1 MSKPSELEKQLG
13 NVEHF
18 FPIMLE
24 RLNRFLEINPLGEV
38 NIIKVELIPPPTSE
52 IKESFT
58 FGFFAKNRTGN
69 SSDKIWKYYDGIFP
83 EEDIVEI
90 LEGFSKQILKADR
103 YYDPKI
109 GDYVSDQAT
118 CLYLPRN
125 MEGTDYNYEGKK
137 LNSGLYIVPG
147 MLCGIVMYGDW
158 STEISQISSEEYS
171 NETPTFPI
179 LKSVGDLYTLLDTIG
194 TWYEE
199 KTKHYSSPFEWW

>member
-13 NVEHF
+13 NVED

-24 RLNRFLEINPLGEV
+24 RLNHFLEINPLGEI

-58 FGFFAKNRTGN
+58 FGFFAKDGING
-69 SSDKIWKYYDGIFP
+69 SLDKIWKYYDGIFP
-83 EEDIVEI
+83 KNEIVEI
-90 LEGFSKQILKADR
+90 LEGFSKESLESDR

-109 GDYVSDQAT
+109 GDWVSDQAT
-118 CLYLPRN
+118 CLYLPKN
-125 MEGTDYNYEGKK
+125 MKITDYNYEGEK
-137 LNSGLYIVPG
+137 LLSGKYILPG

-171 NETPTFPI
+171 NKTPTFPI
-179 LKSVGDLYTLLDTIG
+179 LKSVYDLYTLLNTIG

-199 KTKHYSSPFEWW
+199 ETKHYSSPSEWW